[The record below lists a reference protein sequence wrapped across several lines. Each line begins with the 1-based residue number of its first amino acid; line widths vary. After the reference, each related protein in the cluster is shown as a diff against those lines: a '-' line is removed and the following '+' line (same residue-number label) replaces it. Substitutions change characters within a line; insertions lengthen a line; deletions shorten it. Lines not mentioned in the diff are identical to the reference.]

1 MKRLT
6 SKRSWNEAKNDLK
19 NELGYSYIW
28 TRLNEIENIL
38 GDEYN
43 LNELKNYYDVTV
55 YTILDLMSSNDCEL
69 AKKLFKEK
77 LNKLK
82 ENGDDMKDTSNYEK
96 KQKIMNSDIV
106 KDDKTNTIIEDED
119 SLQNIF
125 HVKNNNV
132 KDNIKYQQKNRFCN
146 LDKSCPFDDFYD
158 DFLDDTIDTTID
170 VLLDSFFDYDFITD
184 QIDCTEIL
192 IDICEYLITGV
203 PYDVT
208 KINKFDDKWRYYD
221 FNKYVDE
228 LAIYLSDSGQ
238 GYDYCFD
245 LPETIKSAFQRLQ
258 RYGAHCKI
266 ENGDIVGKIDLLEIM
281 MYKRFLEKKLK
292 VLKEWILLIQYEME

>member
-38 GDEYN
+38 GDEYD
-43 LNELKNYYDVTV
+43 LNELKN
-55 YTILDLMSSNDCEL
+55 
-69 AKKLFKEK
+69 
-77 LNKLK
+77 
-82 ENGDDMKDTSNYEK
+82 MKDLWDNLTSLEK
-96 KQKIMNSDIV
+96 HDYNNSDNNS
-106 KDDKTNTIIEDED
+106 DFDKNYNEANTIIEDED

-125 HVKNNNV
+125 HVKNDNV
-132 KDNIKYQQKNRFCN
+132 KDNIKYQQKNRLCN

-170 VLLDSFFDYDFITD
+170 VLLDSFFNYEFVSD
-184 QIDCTEIL
+184 QIACTEIL
-192 IDICEYLITGV
+192 IDICECLITAV
-203 PYDVT
+203 PYNVSRIDE
-208 KINKFDDKWRYYD
+208 FDNEWRYYD

-228 LAIYLSDSGQ
+228 LAIYLSGSDPW
-238 GYDYCFD
+238 YDYCFD

-266 ENGDIVGKIDLLEIM
+266 ENGDIVGKIDLLEVM

>member
-6 SKRSWNEAKNDLK
+6 SKRPWDEAKNDLE

-28 TRLNEIENIL
+28 TRLNEIENVF
-38 GDEYN
+38 GDEYD
-43 LNELKNYYDVTV
+43 LSKLKNVKDL
-55 YTILDLMSSNDCEL
+55 LDNFNNL
-69 AKKLFKEK
+69 EK
-77 LNKLK
+77 HDYN
-82 ENGDDMKDTSNYEK
+82 
-96 KQKIMNSDIV
+96 NSDII
-106 KDDKTNTIIEDED
+106 KDNETSTVIEDDD
-119 SLQNIF
+119 SLENPFIEKNI
-125 HVKNNNV
+125 NI

-158 DFLDDTIDTTID
+158 DFLDATIDSTID
-170 VLLDSFFDYDFITD
+170 VLLDSFFNYEFVSD
-184 QIDCTEIL
+184 QIACTEIL
-192 IDICEYLITGV
+192 IDICECLITAV
-203 PYDVT
+203 PYNVSRIDE
-208 KINKFDDKWRYYD
+208 FDNKWRYYD

-245 LPETIKSAFQRLQ
+245 LPETIKSAFERLQ

-266 ENGDIVGKIDLLEIM
+266 ENGNIVGKIDLLEIM
-281 MYKRFLEKKLK
+281 MYKRFLEKKLN

>member
-38 GDEYN
+38 GDEYD
-43 LNELKNYYDVTV
+43 LNELKN
-55 YTILDLMSSNDCEL
+55 
-69 AKKLFKEK
+69 
-77 LNKLK
+77 
-82 ENGDDMKDTSNYEK
+82 MKDLWDNLNNLEK
-96 KQKIMNSDIV
+96 HDYNNSDNNS
-106 KDDKTNTIIEDED
+106 DFDKNYNEANTIIEDED

-125 HVKNNNV
+125 HVKNDNV

-170 VLLDSFFDYDFITD
+170 VLLDSFFNYEFVSD
-184 QIDCTEIL
+184 QITCTEIL
-192 IDICEYLITGV
+192 IDICKCLITAV
-203 PYDVT
+203 PYNVSRIDE
-208 KINKFDDKWRYYD
+208 FDNKWRYYN

-245 LPETIKSAFQRLQ
+245 LPETIKSAFERLQ

-266 ENGDIVGKIDLLEIM
+266 ENGNIVGKIDLLEIM
-281 MYKRFLEKKLK
+281 MYKRFLEKKLN

>member
-6 SKRSWNEAKNDLK
+6 SKRSWNEAKNDLE

-28 TRLNEIENIL
+28 TRLNKIENIL
-38 GDEYN
+38 GDDYD
-43 LNELKNYYDVTV
+43 LNELKN
-55 YTILDLMSSNDCEL
+55 
-69 AKKLFKEK
+69 
-77 LNKLK
+77 
-82 ENGDDMKDTSNYEK
+82 MKDLWDNLNSLEK
-96 KQKIMNSDIV
+96 HDYNNSD
-106 KDDKTNTIIEDED
+106 DSDFDKNYNEANTIIEDED

-125 HVKNNNV
+125 HVKNDNV

-146 LDKSCPFDDFYD
+146 FDKSCPFDDFYD

-170 VLLDSFFDYDFITD
+170 VLLDSFFNYEFVSD
-184 QIDCTEIL
+184 QIACTEIL
-192 IDICEYLITGV
+192 IDICECLITAV
-203 PYDVT
+203 PYNVSRIDE
-208 KINKFDDKWRYYD
+208 FDNKWRYYD

-228 LAIYLSDSGQ
+228 LAIYLSGSGQ

-245 LPETIKSAFQRLQ
+245 LPETIKSAFERLQ

-266 ENGDIVGKIDLLEIM
+266 ENGNIVGKIDLLKIM
-281 MYKRFLEKKLK
+281 MYKRFLEKKLN

>member
-38 GDEYN
+38 GDEYD
-43 LNELKNYYDVTV
+43 LNELKN
-55 YTILDLMSSNDCEL
+55 
-69 AKKLFKEK
+69 
-77 LNKLK
+77 
-82 ENGDDMKDTSNYEK
+82 MKDLWDNLNNLEK
-96 KQKIMNSDIV
+96 HDYNNSDNNS
-106 KDDKTNTIIEDED
+106 DFDKNYNEANTIIEDED

-125 HVKNNNV
+125 HVKNDNV

-170 VLLDSFFDYDFITD
+170 VLLDSFFNYEFVSD
-184 QIDCTEIL
+184 QIVCTEIL
-192 IDICEYLITGV
+192 IDICECLITAV
-203 PYDVT
+203 PYNVSRIDE
-208 KINKFDDKWRYYD
+208 FDNKWRYYD

-266 ENGDIVGKIDLLEIM
+266 ENGNIVGKIDLLEIM